1 MCFLLFV
8 IFYFLERGE
17 NVYSTLMYRYGVLEV
32 GCRFAIASA
41 YRPSVVRK
49 IYLWTAHRYHRL
61 DSYAHATL
69 DLWTIAR
76 TTIVGNRW
84 VLMHLLP
91 YAMANELTYDA
102 EALGCTMLL
111 YSLSDVS
118 YAPAR
123 QGHLNTTL
131 KSSLGC
137 LEQLRDLL
145 RDLTYTERVA
155 GVTIPSIQ

>member
-32 GCRFAIASA
+32 GCRLAIASA
-41 YRPSVVRK
+41 YCPSVVRE
-49 IYLWTAHRYHRL
+49 IYLGATHRYHGL
-61 DSYAHATL
+61 DGYAHATL

-76 TTIVGNRW
+76 TTIVGNGW

-91 YAMANELTYDA
+91 YAVPDELAYDA
-102 EALGCTMLL
+102 EALGFTMLL
-111 YSLSDVS
+111 YSITDIS
-118 YAPAR
+118 YTPAR
-123 QGHLNTTL
+123 QGHLNTTV
-131 KSSLGC
+131 KSFLGC